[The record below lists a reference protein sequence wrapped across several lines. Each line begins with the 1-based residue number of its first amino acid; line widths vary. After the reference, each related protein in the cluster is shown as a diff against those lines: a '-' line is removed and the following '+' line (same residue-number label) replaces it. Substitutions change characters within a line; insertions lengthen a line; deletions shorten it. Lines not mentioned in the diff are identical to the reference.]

1 MKISIFGL
9 GYVGVVTAACLA
21 RDGHH
26 VIGVDISSDKV
37 DLINRGE
44 SPISEPGLQDLLQQN
59 CQSGR
64 IQATVDSAKA
74 IEATEMSLISV
85 GTPPM
90 TQGEPDLGYVIDV
103 CKEIA
108 HAVKKKGTSHVV
120 MLRSTVP
127 PGTLEHCHD
136 LMAQITNKDLIST
149 VFNPEFLREGSAIK
163 DYDCP
168 PYTIIGTNSSVA
180 EQAVRELYQKVTAP
194 VIVVEPAVAEMVKYV
209 ANTWH
214 ATKVS
219 FANEIGRI
227 SQAFDVDGRKVMNL
241 ITQDKKLNISS
252 TYMRPGFAYGGSCL
266 PKDLGALLYYARSKN
281 VFAPLIN
288 SVPATNDIQI
298 NLAVSKILDSK
309 VKNIA
314 IFGLAF
320 KANTDDL
327 RESPTVTLIKYLMGE
342 GCNIKIYDP
351 VVYKAQ
357 LMGTNLSYIS
367 QNLPHFQNLLVP
379 SAQEA
384 LEEAELAVVTHNTP
398 EILDVLEV
406 ASKKIKILDLVGVFS
421 NIPQEREYES
431 LAW

>member
-1 MKISIFGL
+1 
-9 GYVGVVTAACLA
+9 
-21 RDGHH
+21 
-26 VIGVDISSDKV
+26 
-37 DLINRGE
+37 
-44 SPISEPGLQDLLQQN
+44 
-59 CQSGR
+59 
-64 IQATVDSAKA
+64 
-74 IEATEMSLISV
+74 
-85 GTPPM
+85 
-90 TQGEPDLGYVIDV
+90 
-103 CKEIA
+103 
-108 HAVKKKGTSHVV
+108 
-120 MLRSTVP
+120 
-127 PGTLEHCHD
+127 
-136 LMAQITNKDLIST
+136 
-149 VFNPEFLREGSAIK
+149 
-163 DYDCP
+163 
-168 PYTIIGTNSSVA
+168 
-180 EQAVRELYQKVTAP
+180 
-194 VIVVEPAVAEMVKYV
+194 
-209 ANTWH
+209 
-214 ATKVS
+214 
-219 FANEIGRI
+219 
-227 SQAFDVDGRKVMNL
+227 
-241 ITQDKKLNISS
+241 
-252 TYMRPGFAYGGSCL
+252 MRPGFAYGGSCL

-384 LEEAELAVVTHNTP
+384 LEEAELAVLTHNTP